1 MLALTNNAATVI
13 RSLTSNAQLPDSS
26 GLRIAARQENLES
39 LQLGVAP
46 EPTKGDNVVEDQGA
60 RVFLEEHAGVLL
72 GEMILDAE
80 VDEQGSVQ
88 FFLASQAA
96 GMPDTPP
103 GSNGSNGNGS
113 ASQNGSGPGPS

>member
-1 MLALTNNAATVI
+1 MLTLTNNAATVI
-13 RSLTSNAQLPDSS
+13 KSLTSNDALPDSS

-46 EPTKGDNVVEDQGA
+46 EPVQGDSVVEDQGA
-60 RVFLEEHAGVLL
+60 RVFLGEHAHDMLD
-72 GEMILDAE
+72 EMILDAE

-96 GMPDTPP
+96 ARADTQQ
-103 GSNGSNGNGS
+103 SNG
-113 ASQNGSGPGPS
+113 QQPQD